1 MIMFMKKKVLLVLSL
16 TLSSLVFPAMIKATE
31 VESPS
36 HLNEVVGKNKLAD
49 DEPINSWM
57 PDVNLQNVLVSILG

>member
-1 MIMFMKKKVLLVLSL
+1 MFMKKKVLLVLSL

-36 HLNEVVGKNKLAD
+36 HLNEVVGK
-49 DEPINSWM
+49 IS
-57 PDVNLQNVLVSILG
+57 LQMTNQLILGCLTLIYKMFLSLFLG